1 MTHFARLATS
11 QDIQAELMADDID
24 IDFDKMSLWTRE
36 EAENFFVTGEEPKPP
51 WQPEPY
57 LMGELDKCNLGHLK
71 EVLGQEKHGELG
83 TIGGLVNLMRTDRPK
98 FLPTLKDLGVA
109 KLPDRQALRDLINEI
124 ANPPKGS
131 EHDLREVY
139 KAELATYPWG
149 VVQGEKFIT
158 ESEVECMVSRLPE
171 KGLKT
176 YRVTIRTKG
185 VSSVPV
191 RRRRAAS
198 SGVVMSAFP
207 EVSGRATARPLSTR
221 LPLPSTGRRAHV
233 SRCH

>member
-109 KLPDRQALRDLINEI
+109 KLPDRQALRDHGFSDRDIWDI
-124 ANPPKGS
+124 ASVTAFFNMSNRVAAATDMRPNPEYHG
-131 EHDLREVY
+131 
-139 KAELATYPWG
+139 
-149 VVQGEKFIT
+149 
-158 ESEVECMVSRLPE
+158 M
-171 KGLKT
+171 
-176 YRVTIRTKG
+176 
-185 VSSVPV
+185 
-191 RRRRAAS
+191 
-198 SGVVMSAFP
+198 
-207 EVSGRATARPLSTR
+207 AR
-221 LPLPSTGRRAHV
+221 
-233 SRCH
+233 